1 MLLNFFNPNTMSI
14 EAIINELKEGFRQIV
29 REELNRTH
37 RPPEPDITSDRINR
51 TQAAKLAN
59 VSLPTFSKLVKAGTF
74 PQHGFGPRNKF
85 YLKSEIIESLK
96 KQANEKEN
104 K

>member
-1 MLLNFFNPNTMSI
+1 MNDESIIVLKAKELRQLL
-14 EAIINELKEGFRQIV
+14 
-29 REELNRTH
+29 REELDRTH

-59 VSLPTFSKLVKAGTF
+59 VSLPTFAKLVKAGTF